1 VQKKFPGN
9 IGEGISRD
17 ADVKSKKKA
26 IRIANPFMGYLS
38 SFVFY
43 VLVLIG
49 LSRKISNIA
58 IFNKHYCL
66 NEQQKYNKPFSL

>member
-1 VQKKFPGN
+1 MQKKFPGN

-26 IRIANPFMGYLS
+26 IRIANPFIAFFL
-38 SFVFY
+38 FLFY

-49 LSRKISNIA
+49 PLEDIGYSNI
-58 IFNKHYCL
+58 
-66 NEQQKYNKPFSL
+66 